1 MRTPSRRDSLVGMH
15 DIARFRIVEDH
26 HAPLV
31 IGAKHLIDGHFLRLS
46 HYSAKEFGSA
56 QRTAATAIEGC
67 HLVRDVGAFSRK
79 YTDKANIV
87 GPTCV
92 GEL

>member
-1 MRTPSRRDSLVGMH
+1 MH
-15 DIARFRIVEDH
+15 DIACVWIVEDH

-31 IGAKHLIDGHFLRLS
+31 VRPKHLVLGHLLRLS
-46 HYSAKEFGSA
+46 SESVKEFGNA
-56 QRTAATAIEGC
+56 QRTRAAAIDGR
-67 HLVRDVGAFSRK
+67 HLVGDVGAFSRE
-79 YTDKANIV
+79 YADIANIV